1 MRLDPPNAVS
11 GIVSWCTQ
19 LARWWAFVG
28 SVFLSG
34 GVHRKFSVIRCQ
46 RNSTRGRGGW
56 RREGGGVEA
65 TKMGVEENLQAT
77 LVSAAVCGVRQSVED
92 CEKSCFSTTGDESI
106 TFNLSIF
113 NKKR

>member
-1 MRLDPPNAVS
+1 MSVACFCLAVF
-11 GIVSWCTQ
+11 TENFP
-19 LARWWAFVG
+19 L
-28 SVFLSG
+28 SVVKEIAHEG
-34 GVHRKFSVIRCQ
+34 GAGGG
-46 RNSTRGRGGW
+46 GR
-56 RREGGGVEA
+56 GGGVEA